1 MLNSE
6 EATSDANERRTA
18 ARIERTYYSVFCL
31 TYIIPAARGAS
42 APCLG
47 GRVGIFA
54 RTGLSA
60 ALQRCP

>member
-31 TYIIPAARGAS
+31 TYVIPAARGRVS
-42 APCLG
+42 ALPG
-47 GRVGIFA
+47 AV
-54 RTGLSA
+54 LSA
-60 ALQRCP
+60 AS